1 MKFRKSAPLKGE
13 ITVPGDKSIS
23 HRSVMLGA
31 ISKGTTSITNFLE
44 GADCLSTI
52 DCFRKM
58 GIEVERKPE
67 EILIHGKGLHGL
79 LAPSDTL
86 DVGNSG
92 TTVRL
97 LSGLLAGQTFQ
108 STLTGDDSIQKRPM
122 KRIITPL
129 TAMGGEIKSIRDND
143 CVPLQIQG
151 RPLKGIHYD
160 SPVSS
165 AETDR
170 V

>member
-67 EILIHGKGLHGL
+67 EILIHGKGLHEIQRQHGRIHAL
-79 LAPSDTL
+79 EEAQGIRRTKQCQYPDGI
-86 DVGNSG
+86 DDFQACGHD
-92 TTVRL
+92 
-97 LSGLLAGQTFQ
+97 LS
-108 STLTGDDSIQKRPM
+108 ST
-122 KRIITPL
+122 
-129 TAMGGEIKSIRDND
+129 
-143 CVPLQIQG
+143 CVPQG
-151 RPLKGIHYD
+151 RKK
-160 SPVSS
+160 
-165 AETDR
+165 ER
-170 V
+170 

>member
-1 MKFRKSAPLKGE
+1 
-13 ITVPGDKSIS
+13 
-23 HRSVMLGA
+23 MLGA

-129 TAMGGEIKSIRDND
+129 PLWGRDQKY
-143 CVPLQIQG
+143 PGQ
-151 RPLKGIHYD
+151 
-160 SPVSS
+160 
-165 AETDR
+165 
-170 V
+170 